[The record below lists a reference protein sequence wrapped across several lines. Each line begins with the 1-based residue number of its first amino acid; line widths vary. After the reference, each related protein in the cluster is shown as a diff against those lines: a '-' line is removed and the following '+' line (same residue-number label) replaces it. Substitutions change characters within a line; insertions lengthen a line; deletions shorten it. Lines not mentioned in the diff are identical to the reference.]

1 MSTVRDRQG
10 TLGWA
15 AFNDHLAGMSDQ
27 ELGQRLNKVKS
38 TPWAN
43 NWRWKGFGD
52 RMKIEFDKRSE
63 PWTHWNEF
71 PEERV
76 GMGTSYIN
84 RQLESGQSI
93 EDIKQNAADK
103 NWIVGPDALNKF
115 YGLNDRQQHNLQLH
129 DKHLQEDR
137 ARRFG
142 HVTKWFEDKK
152 ASGWDPYVAQGHPPR
167 QNHNMQYSSAQ
178 VKQAF
183 QDHISGPT
191 NVLKIN
197 RDKTNTSTNTT
208 KKSKKQKDTYT
219 QPTFANTLTL

>member
-1 MSTVRDRQG
+1 MSQYVRGRGFAPDPRLVSIGKMTMEEYRKAHEDFYSKPLREERVSLPGAWKG
-10 TLGWA
+10 T
-15 AFNDHLAGMSDQ
+15 
-27 ELGQRLNKVKS
+27 
-38 TPWAN
+38 
-43 NWRWKGFGD
+43 GFGD

-103 NWIVGPDALNKF
+103 NWIVGPDALDKF
-115 YGLNDRQQHNLQLH
+115 YGLNDRQQYNLQLR
-129 DKHLQEDR
+129 DTHLQEDR
-137 ARRFG
+137 SRRWDEA
-142 HVTKWFEDKK
+142 TKWFEDKK
-152 ASGWDPYVAQGHPPR
+152 ASGWDPYVAQGHPPGQEPPGR
-167 QNHNMQYSSAQ
+167 RSGVNPT
-178 VKQAF
+178 
-183 QDHISGPT
+183 SGPT